1 MQPLRIL
8 RRRVEAGPALD
19 TAVCRALLDGVARH
33 NAEDSLRIWRPDEA
47 LAFSGTDRQRAGFAR
62 AVERARAAGFT
73 PFLRLAGGHAAVYS
87 AGTVAFAWTQRVDD
101 VRSGIDARFE
111 DLAGRVA
118 AALRQLGVDARV
130 GAVPGEY
137 CSGDYSMNASGRV
150 KLMGVGQRLIRGA
163 AHLGGV
169 IVAEGGDAI
178 RGVLS
183 EAYEA
188 LELEFEPGTVGCV
201 ADEQPGVGWR
211 DVASALL
218 DQFQA
223 DHDLVEDDFDSDLLA
238 RAAAIAPRHCIDG
251 PRYADAA
258 SMESDPKF
266 VAEHGARR
274 H

>member
-1 MQPLRIL
+1 MQRLRIL

-19 TAVCRALLDGVARH
+19 TAVCRALLDAVARDEV
-33 NAEDSLRIWRPDEA
+33 ADSLRIWRPDDA
-47 LAFSGTDRQRAGFAR
+47 LAFSATDRRRAGFER

-87 AGTVAFAWTQRVDD
+87 AGTVAFAWTQRVEEM
-101 VRSGIDARFE
+101 RSGIDARFE
-111 DLAGRVA
+111 DLAGRVV
-118 AALRQLGVDARV
+118 AALRQLGVDARI

-137 CSGDYSMNASGRV
+137 CCGDYSVNASGRV

-163 AHLGGV
+163 AHVGGV
-169 IVAEGGDAI
+169 IVAEGGDSI
-178 RGVLS
+178 RAVLG
-183 EAYEA
+183 EVYQA
-188 LELEFEPGTVGCV
+188 LELELDPATVGCV

-218 DQFQA
+218 DQFRA

-251 PRYADAA
+251 PRYADAT
-258 SMESDPKF
+258 SMEPDSKF
-266 VAEHGARR
+266 VAEHGPPR